1 MHDFA
6 HAQDFVVSLAVLW
19 FLALLLD
26 LAQIHTW
33 YFVGSLSLS
42 LSLQM
47 LFFVVQLL
55 LCSIV
60 FFGFAS
66 SSMCAAAS
74 RAHVVYS
81 PRIDVLS
88 CAQES
93 GYCCREELHA
103 LNSLSL
109 STVICA
115 QENRRSTTIQYVTK
129 LLRSAESRL
138 LVRCTTIFEELKQS
152 SERRSAST
160 FSTRLYF
167 ASGNFVWSFD
177 PWNMRVSCSANRCT
191 DLHSSQ
197 SVYKFG
203 SFLWIHVPSS
213 VPKLPSHYFDRIV
226 L

>member
-1 MHDFA
+1 
-6 HAQDFVVSLAVLW
+6 
-19 FLALLLD
+19 
-26 LAQIHTW
+26 
-33 YFVGSLSLS
+33 
-42 LSLQM
+42 M

-93 GYCCREELHA
+93 VYCCRVELHT
-103 LNSLSL
+103 LSSLSL
-109 STVICA
+109 STGICA
-115 QENRRSTTIQYVTK
+115 QENPRSTTIQYVTK

-138 LVRCTTIFEELKQS
+138 LVRCTTIFQELKQS

-160 FSTRLYF
+160 FSPRLFF

-177 PWNMRVSCSANRCT
+177 PWNMRVSCSANHCT

-197 SVYKFG
+197 SVDKFG
-203 SFLWIHVPSS
+203 SFLWIHIPCSF
-213 VPKLPSHYFDRIV
+213 PELPSQYFDRIV

>member
-1 MHDFA
+1 MHPRRT
-6 HAQDFVVSLAVLW
+6 SLCRW
-19 FLALLLD
+19 QCCGFLLCFSTLRRYMLEILSA
-26 LAQIHTW
+26 
-33 YFVGSLSLS
+33 LSLS
-42 LSLQM
+42 VQM

-74 RAHVVYS
+74 RAHDVCS

-93 GYCCREELHA
+93 VYCCRVELHA
-103 LNSLSL
+103 LSSISL

-115 QENRRSTTIQYVTK
+115 QENPRSTTIQYVTK

-138 LVRCTTIFEELKQS
+138 LVRCTTIFQELKQS

-160 FSTRLYF
+160 FSPRLYF
-167 ASGNFVWSFD
+167 ASGNVVWSFD
-177 PWNMRVSCSANRCT
+177 PWNMRVSCSAIIAQTYTFRNLLTNLGPFC
-191 DLHSSQ
+191 
-197 SVYKFG
+197 G
-203 SFLWIHVPSS
+203 SMFLALFPE
-213 VPKLPSHYFDRIV
+213 LPSQYFDRIV